1 MQPGSVWQA
10 STDQAGTAVACTNI
24 RRSGTGPCRLASLTL
39 LRRSGRSCDVR
50 SHVVS
55 EYVEGRLAD
64 ARDVVQAVSVP
75 VPALACAA
83 GSCPAGCEARGKARG
98 TRSARVHR
106 RGEGWCGVNDSE
118 PLLMPRH
125 RYV

>member
-1 MQPGSVWQA
+1 M
-10 STDQAGTAVACTNI
+10 
-24 RRSGTGPCRLASLTL
+24 
-39 LRRSGRSCDVR
+39 
-50 SHVVS
+50 S

-125 RYV
+125 RYVPGRVAVRDDRGWPLRCGRRAAGRSPVAVDTAAPGVKRAS